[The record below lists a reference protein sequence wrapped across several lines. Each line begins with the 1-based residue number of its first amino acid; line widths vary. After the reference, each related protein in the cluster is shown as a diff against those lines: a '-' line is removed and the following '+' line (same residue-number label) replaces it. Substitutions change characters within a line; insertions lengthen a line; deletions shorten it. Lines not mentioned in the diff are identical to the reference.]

1 MDEKRMKD
9 IIDSFKNS
17 KIDMFAY
24 LSKDKDDNWT
34 VTRQLYDMSGNKA
47 ATERIST
54 VAHKIANKMFTI
66 KLNQYYVGQKVYGK
80 LLQDNTFYLSGV
92 CVDTKN
98 YDI

>member
-1 MDEKRMKD
+1 MDEKRMQD
-9 IIDSFKNS
+9 IIDTFMKS
-17 KIDMFAY
+17 KIDLYAY

-34 VTRQLYDMSGNKA
+34 VTKQLYNMSDNKE

-54 VAHKIANKMFTI
+54 VEHTIANKPGTI
-66 KLNQYYVGQKVYGK
+66 KLDQYSVGQKVYGE
-80 LLQDNTFYLSGV
+80 LLQDNTFYLSCV

>member
-9 IIDSFKNS
+9 IIDTFKKS
-17 KIDMFAY
+17 KIDLFAY

-34 VTRQLYDMSGNKA
+34 VTRQLYDMSDNKE
-47 ATERIST
+47 ATERTFT
-54 VAHKIANKMFTI
+54 VEHTIANKPETI
-66 KLNQYYVGQKVYGK
+66 KLDQYSIGQKVYGE
-80 LLQDNTFYLSGV
+80 LLQDNTFYLSSV

>member
-9 IIDSFKNS
+9 VLDTFKNS
-17 KIDMFAY
+17 KIDLCAF

-34 VTRQLYDMSGNKA
+34 VTRQVFDMADMIGAK
-47 ATERIST
+47 ERIST
-54 VAHKIANKMFTI
+54 IEHPIANKLGTI
-66 KLNQYYVGQKVYGK
+66 MLDNYVVGQKVFGE
-80 LLQDNTFYLSGV
+80 LLEDNTFYLSSV